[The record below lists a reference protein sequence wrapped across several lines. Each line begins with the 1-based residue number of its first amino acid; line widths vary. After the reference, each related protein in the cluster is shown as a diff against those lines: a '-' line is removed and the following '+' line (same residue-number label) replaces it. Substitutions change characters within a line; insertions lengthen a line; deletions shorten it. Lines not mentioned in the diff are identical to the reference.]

1 MKYIK
6 LFENFL
12 DEYLIED
19 RRYIHDDLETQ
30 IINFVQKYRGKED
43 KIFVSFR
50 SSEHVTMI
58 NRNNTFG
65 TPTGIYTYPW
75 KGYFDK
81 RYEERIKGKKLV
93 NINLLVPFVGRNPAK
108 YIYLYKIK
116 DDAKIISNST
126 KYEELRK
133 FAEKIEPFYPN
144 NIFLSKY
151 LKNED
156 DYLNYSENPYL
167 KGIKCPNCDM
177 GEVLCYD
184 CGGEGYFE
192 DGEECYNCYGT
203 GKDECY
209 PCHGTGYESEVFEY
223 VPAHIFWVLLYDIVG
238 TTGGNL
244 QLKFTNLCNK
254 IGVDGF
260 VDYGEGYIHPNEKI
274 QAVLL
279 KGRSIIEDY
288 AIVST
293 DSGMDIISI
302 SSKILEMDKDEFK
315 ELLDLKIYDRKTAK
329 YKDDVVNNLIRHL
342 RKENKLEALLIKLT
356 QEELKNY
363 RHIFSFVEN
372 IKKFLTESEL
382 NFLQELENK
391 N

>member
-30 IINFVQKYRGKED
+30 IINFVQKYKGKED

-58 NRNNTFG
+58 NRKNTFG

-81 RYEERIKGKKLV
+81 RYEERIKGKKV
-93 NINLLVPFVGRNPAK
+93 ININLLVPFAGKEPAK

-116 DDAKIISNST
+116 DDAKIISNIT
-126 KYEELRK
+126 KYEELRE

-151 LKNED
+151 LKSED
-156 DYLNYSENPYL
+156 DYLNYSKNPYS
-167 KGIKCPNCDM
+167 KGIKCPICDM
-177 GEVLCYD
+177 GEVVCYD
-184 CGGEGYFE
+184 CKGEGYFE
-192 DGEECYNCYGT
+192 DGEQCYNCYGT

-209 PCHGTGYESEVFEY
+209 PCHGTGYESEIFEY

-260 VDYGEGYIHPNEKI
+260 VDYGSGYIHPNEKI

-329 YKDDVVNNLIRHL
+329 YKDDVVNNLIRNL

-356 QEELKNY
+356 KELIND
-363 RHIFSFVEN
+363 RSISFFTEN